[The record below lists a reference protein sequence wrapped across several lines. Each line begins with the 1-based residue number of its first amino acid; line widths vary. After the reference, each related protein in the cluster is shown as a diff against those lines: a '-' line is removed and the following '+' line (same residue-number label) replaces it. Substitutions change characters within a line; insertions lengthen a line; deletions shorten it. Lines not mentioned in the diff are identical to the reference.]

1 MKLLG
6 LFFTCLASSAADYV
20 GTDLLSGPMAQ
31 GLAHAAGGMAAD
43 FGGTLP
49 GRQAFVEGRASAAV
63 LMMRDRE
70 VAPVPS
76 GRIGVAEFRLAS
88 AVAVVATHAANRM
101 EAVTLE
107 NLSNAFAKDARSP
120 ARNWNDL
127 DPAARSEL
135 MSPAV
140 CSPPG
145 ALVLEI
151 FQGLVLEGQPFRAD
165 VRQRVEPTL
174 AADLLASR
182 AGSIILLPLP
192 PKGRGKVLQ
201 VADGRPGKSST
212 AYGPDENNVYNG
224 DYPLQVPLV
233 LFVRLDRLPQLRPS
247 LRWLFSDEA
256 AALLEKQG
264 LYPAPKSART
274 RFVQR
279 LDTR

>member
-1 MKLLG
+1 MRPLAFFLSCCALG
-6 LFFTCLASSAADYV
+6 AAEIV
-20 GTDLLSGPMAQ
+20 GTDLLQGDIAQ
-31 GLAHAAGGMAAD
+31 GINHAAGKTAAD

-49 GRQAFVEGRASAAV
+49 GRQAFVDGRASAAV

-70 VAPVPS
+70 VAPVPT
-76 GRIGVAEFRLAS
+76 GKIGVAEFRLAS
-88 AVAVVATHAANRM
+88 SVVVVATHGSNRA
-101 EAVTLE
+101 EQITLE
-107 NLSNAFAKDARSP
+107 NLANVFARDPRSP

-135 MSPAV
+135 ITPAV
-140 CSPPG
+140 CSPAG
-145 ALVLEI
+145 SMVLEI
-151 FQGLVLEGQPFRAD
+151 FQGIALEGQPFRPD
-165 VRQRVEPTL
+165 VRLRIEPDL

-182 AGSIILLPLP
+182 AGTVTLIPRRPS
-192 PKGRGKVLQ
+192 GRGKVLP

-212 AYGPDENNVYNG
+212 AYGPDDNNVHNG
-224 DYPLQVPLV
+224 DYPLQVPLI
-233 LFVRLDRLPQLRPS
+233 LYVRQDRLAELTPA

-264 LYPAPKSART
+264 LFPAPKAART

>member
-1 MKLLG
+1 MRPLAFFLSCCALG
-6 LFFTCLASSAADYV
+6 AAEIV
-20 GTDLLSGPMAQ
+20 GTDLLQGDIAQ
-31 GLAHAAGGMAAD
+31 GINHAAGKTAAD

-49 GRQAFVEGRASAAV
+49 GRQAFVDGRASAAV

-70 VAPVPS
+70 VAPVPT
-76 GRIGVAEFRLAS
+76 GKIGVAEFRLAS
-88 AVAVVATHAANRM
+88 SVVVVATHGSNRA
-101 EAVTLE
+101 EQITLE
-107 NLSNAFAKDARSP
+107 NLANVFARDPRSP

-135 MSPAV
+135 ITPAV
-140 CSPPG
+140 CSPAG
-145 ALVLEI
+145 SMVLEI
-151 FQGLVLEGQPFRAD
+151 FQGIALEGQPFRPD
-165 VRQRVEPTL
+165 VRLRIEPDL

-182 AGSIILLPLP
+182 AGTVTLIPRRPS
-192 PKGRGKVLQ
+192 GRGKVLP

-212 AYGPDENNVYNG
+212 AYGPDDNNVHNG
-224 DYPLQVPLV
+224 DYPLQVPLI
-233 LFVRLDRLPQLRPS
+233 LYVRQDRLAELTPT

-264 LYPAPKSART
+264 LFPAPKAART